1 MKKVLKFLMIILL
14 ALLII
19 FPFYISISNDSIAKK
34 VEKELKG
41 IELPAKTELIDS
53 ISIAGK
59 LAGNGNGMQYF
70 GAILLKTELN
80 EDELTK
86 YYEQYKKDEWSCLV
100 KKQKTEK
107 IDVLDHGVYKFD
119 NINKEEM
126 EKYYIVYSWG
136 SSENDLLDI
145 DIRGH

>member
-1 MKKVLKFLMIILL
+1 MKKVLKSLIIILL

-19 FPFYISISNDSIAKK
+19 FPFYISISNDSVARK
-34 VEKELKG
+34 VEKELRD
-41 IELPAKTELIDS
+41 IELPVKTELIDS

-59 LAGNGNGMQYF
+59 LTGNGNGMQYF

-80 EDELTK
+80 EDELAK

-136 SSENDLLDI
+136 SSENELLDI